1 MEPRSKDCRRV
12 ASAVSALAAALA
24 LGVWLPAANA
34 ISFGVSP
41 IRLDLDRSART
52 GSVTVTNDDP
62 QKPLRVQMQAL
73 SWQQDDDGKDRYA
86 PSEELTYL
94 PRIMTVPPTESRLLR
109 AGIRVPAAEREKA
122 YRLFIEEVP
131 EPRSE
136 GGAGAQVAVK
146 VRFGVPVFVKPL
158 KEEPS
163 GAIELFELAKGL
175 LQVKV
180 RNTGNVHFII
190 QSIQFRAAGDA
201 FTKDVPGWYLLA
213 GAARLHGTAIPADVC
228 EKLRTIEA
236 TVKTD
241 RLELTRRLEID
252 PARCR

>member
-1 MEPRSKDCRRV
+1 MEARSKDCRGV
-12 ASAVSALAAALA
+12 ASGLSALAAGLA
-24 LGVWLPAANA
+24 LGMWLPAANA

-41 IRLDLDRSART
+41 IRLDLDRGART
-52 GSVTVTNDDP
+52 GSVTVTNDDT
-62 QKPLRVQMQAL
+62 QKPLRVQMQAM
-73 SWQQDDDGKDRYA
+73 SWQQDDDGKDQYA

-146 VRFGVPVFVKPL
+146 VRFGVPVFGKPL
-158 KEEPS
+158 KDEPR
-163 GAIELFELAKGL
+163 GEIEQFELAKGL

-190 QSIQFRAAGDA
+190 QSIQFRAGEA
-201 FTKDVPGWYLLA
+201 FTKDIPGWYLLS
-213 GAARLHGTAIPADVC
+213 GAARMHGTAIPGDVC
-228 EKLRTIEA
+228 EKLRTVEA

-241 RLELTRRLEID
+241 RLELTRRLEVD
-252 PARCR
+252 PAGCR

>member
-1 MEPRSKDCRRV
+1 MEPRSKDCRSV
-12 ASAVSALAAALA
+12 APAVSALAAALA
-24 LGVWLPAANA
+24 LGLWLPAANA

-62 QKPLRVQMQAL
+62 QKPLRVQMQAM
-73 SWQQDDDGKDRYA
+73 SWQQDETGKDLYA

-94 PRIMTVPPTESRLLR
+94 PRIMTVPPTENRLLR
-109 AGIRVPAAEREKA
+109 AGIRIPAAEREKA

-131 EPRSE
+131 DPPPE
-136 GGAGAQVAVK
+136 GATGAQVAVK

-158 KEEPS
+158 KEQPS
-163 GAIELFELAKGL
+163 GEIDQFELGRGS

-190 QSIQFRAAGDA
+190 QSIQFRAGDA
-201 FTKDVPGWYLLA
+201 FTKDISGWYLLA
-213 GAARLHGTAIPADVC
+213 GAARTYSAAIPADLC
-228 EKLRTIEA
+228 EKLRSVEA

-241 RLELTRRLEID
+241 RLELTRRLEVD

>member
-1 MEPRSKDCRRV
+1 MEPRSKDCRGFAPV
-12 ASAVSALAAALA
+12 ARALAAAAA
-24 LGVWLPAANA
+24 LGVWLPGANA

-62 QKPLRVQMQAL
+62 ERPLRVQMQAM
-73 SWQQDDDGKDRYA
+73 SWQQDDAGKDHYA

-94 PRIMTVPPTESRLLR
+94 PRMMTVPPTENRLLR

-131 EPRSE
+131 EPRTE
-136 GGAGAQVAVK
+136 GSGGAQVAVK
-146 VRFGVPVFVKPL
+146 VRFGIPVFVRPL
-158 KEEPS
+158 KQEPR
-163 GAIELFELAKGL
+163 GEIEQFELGKGA

-190 QSIQFRAAGDA
+190 QSIQFRAGEA
-201 FTKDVPGWYLLA
+201 FAKDIQGWYLLS
-213 GAARLHGTAIPADVC
+213 GAARTHSTAIPAEVC
-228 EKLRTIEA
+228 EKLRSVEA
-236 TVKTD
+236 IVKTD
-241 RLELTRRLEID
+241 RLELTRRLEVD